1 MVILSKILSVD
12 YMNLRILPIY
22 LSLLSVIYS
31 CSTDVPT
38 DVREAMDDLPE
49 ALDYNIH
56 VKPILSDKCFA
67 CHGPDANSRHADL
80 RLDDAE
86 AAFASLPENPGKVA
100 IKPKKP
106 SQSELVKRILST
118 DPDYMMPSPESHLT
132 LTTREKAILI
142 QWIKEG
148 AEYKEHWSFIPLDA
162 ISVPKTKTTNW
173 GSNPID
179 AFVLSKLETIGIS
192 PSPEADKETLLRRIS
207 LDLTGLPPTTEEI
220 DDFLADKSSDAYE
233 KQIDRL
239 MASPHYGEK
248 MAMHWLDVA
257 RYADTHGYTVDR
269 YRDMSLYR
277 DWVIEAFN
285 KNMPYDAF
293 ITEQLAGDLL
303 PNPTKEQLLATAFN
317 RIHPQN
323 MEGGIVQEE
332 FRVEYV
338 ADRTNTLGKAFMAL
352 TLECARC
359 HDHKYDPISQK
370 NYFELSSFFNQ
381 VDEAG
386 QISWD
391 DAMPVPTLLWTD
403 EDKDKLLAMMQEE
416 VSSQEKKLK
425 SIADASLPKFSAWLA
440 SESYQKDLNRKLPSN
455 LTAHIDFNSLPVK
468 NQLNPSEKG
477 TMESSEVRNQQPEL
491 VAGLHDKA
499 AKLNGDFWI
508 RMEKSGVFSKSDPFS
523 VSIWINIPED
533 LKNGAI
539 FHTGTGAV
547 LYNRRGYHLY
557 LKDNKLELVL
567 SHTAPFN
574 AIIKETVSGVPRNE
588 WINLLLTYDGASKA
602 KGLQVYLNGDVMET
616 TTERDNLYKDIL
628 FRGAG
633 QPGIQVGA
641 VWRGR
646 GLKGALVDDLMVFNK
661 ELSALE
667 ALQVAQPAAFK
678 AVLEKPSNMLS
689 DKEKDQLKAYFL
701 GYHAK
706 EYIDQLAVLTT
717 ARKKH
722 AGEVEPI
729 QEVMVMQDMEPRR
742 PTYLLV
748 RGEYSS
754 HGEEVFPNT
763 PSSVLE
769 MPEEMEKNR
778 LGLTKWLTDKKHP
791 LTSRVAVNRLW
802 LYFFGRGLVASAG
815 DFGNQGEMPSHPELL
830 DWLSMSFMESGWD
843 VKALQKMMLMSAT
856 YRQSSHTSDE
866 LRETDPE
873 NILLARGPSGRLP
886 GEMIRDNALLASGL
900 LSNKIGGKS
909 VKPYQPE
916 GLWRVNG
923 GTYLED
929 SGENLYRRSMYT
941 FWKRS
946 VPHPTTH
953 IFDAPDRS
961 ESMAIRQETN
971 TPLQAL
977 VLLNDPTFLEA
988 SKVIGSQIANN
999 SESKAGITLAF
1010 RKLTGRHPSVKE
1022 LEILKN
1028 LQEQEYK
1035 KFSEM
1040 PEKAKGWIEAGA
1052 YALTN
1057 PTEFP
1062 RIASHAVVAS
1072 AIINSDAAI
1081 TKR

>member
-1 MVILSKILSVD
+1 MKMRFLLL
-12 YMNLRILPIY
+12 N
-22 LSLLSVIYS
+22 SLVFLTIFS
-31 CSTDVPT
+31 CSTDLPPE
-38 DVREAMDDLPE
+38 VREAMADLPE

-80 RLDDAE
+80 RLDEAE
-86 AAFASLPENPGKVA
+86 AAFASLPENPGNVA
-100 IKPKKP
+100 IKPNNP
-106 SQSELVKRILST
+106 SKSELVKRILST
-118 DPDYMMPSPESHLT
+118 DPDYVMPSPESHLT
-132 LTTREKAILI
+132 LSAREKAILI
-142 QWIKEG
+142 QWIEEG
-148 AEYKEHWSFIPLDA
+148 AVYKKHWSFIPLA
-162 ISVPKTKTTNW
+162 PVSIPNKKQITW
-173 GSNPID
+173 GNNAID
-179 AFVLSKLETIGIS
+179 AFVLAKLETLNLS

-207 LDLTGLPPTTEEI
+207 LDLTGLPPTPEEI
-220 DDFLADKSSDAYE
+220 DAFLEDDSPNAYE
-233 KQIDRL
+233 KQLDRL

-277 DWVIEAFN
+277 DWVIKAFN
-285 KNMPYDAF
+285 RNMPYDAF

-317 RIHPQN
+317 RMHPQN

-403 EDKDKLLAMMQEE
+403 AEKDKLLEMMQEE
-416 VSSQEKKLK
+416 VTEQEKKLMLV
-425 SIADASLPKFSAWLA
+425 ADATTEDFSNWLNSAGYQNDRGKSLP
-440 SESYQKDLNRKLPSN
+440 EN
-455 LTAHIDFNSLPVK
+455 LSSHVTFNSLPIK
-468 NQLNPSEKG
+468 NERNPSEKG
-477 TMESSEVRNQQPEL
+477 TMESSEVRNQSPEL
-491 VAGLHDKA
+491 VAGFRDKA

-523 VSIWINIPED
+523 VSIWINIPEE
-533 LKNGAI
+533 LENGAI

-557 LKDNKLELVL
+557 LKNNKLELVL
-567 SHTAPFN
+567 AHTAPYN
-574 AIIKETVSGVPRNE
+574 AIIKETIAGVPRNE
-588 WINLLLTYDGASKA
+588 WINLLLTYDGSSKA
-602 KGLQVYLNGDVMET
+602 KGLQIYLNGKAMET
-616 TTERDNLYKDIL
+616 TTEKDNLYKDIL
-628 FRGAG
+628 FRGPS
-633 QPGIQVGA
+633 QPGIQIGA

-646 GLKGALVDDLMVFNK
+646 GLKGALVDDLMVFDR

-667 ALQVAQPAAFK
+667 AIQLTKPELFREILGKPVTAFT
-678 AVLEKPSNMLS
+678 ATER
-689 DKEKDQLKAYFL
+689 EQLKTYYL
-701 GYHAK
+701 GIHSD
-706 EYIDQLAVLTT
+706 EYRKQLAQLTA

-722 AGEVEPI
+722 AAEVEPI
-729 QEVMVMQDMEPRR
+729 QEVMIMKDMEPKR

-763 PSSVLE
+763 PESVLE
-769 MPEEMEKNR
+769 MPENLEKNR
-778 LGLTKWLTDKKHP
+778 LGLAKWLTDKKHP
-791 LTSRVAVNRLW
+791 LTARVAVNRLW

-815 DFGNQGEMPSHPELL
+815 DFGNQGDMPSHPELL
-830 DWLSMSFMESGWD
+830 DWLSLSFIESGWD

-856 YRQSSHTSDE
+856 YRQSSHTTEE
-866 LRETDPE
+866 LREIDPD
-873 NILLARGPSGRLP
+873 NILLAHGPSGRLP
-886 GEMIRDNALLASGL
+886 GEMIRDNALFASGL

-923 GTYLED
+923 GNYQED
-929 SGENLYRRSMYT
+929 SGEDLYRRSMYT

-961 ESMAIRQETN
+961 ESTAIRQETN

-988 SKVIGSQIANN
+988 SKVIGAQIANYP
-999 SESKAGITLAF
+999 ESVAGITLAF
-1010 RKLTGRHPSVKE
+1010 RKLTGRRPSERE

-1028 LQEQEYK
+1028 LQQQEYM
-1035 KFSEM
+1035 KFSET

-1052 YALTN
+1052 FAFTN
-1057 PTEFP
+1057 PAEFP